1 MPRTRANP
9 RRTSSRTPS
18 VTAAALAAAAI
29 TALLLPLSGSARPL
43 DAPVNKA
50 PPTISGST
58 VKGQTLTA
66 GTGTWEGA
74 ASYAFQWQRCDDSC
88 ADVAGATNT
97 TYELDDDDVGKRI
110 RVRVTATS
118 SDGASTIAYS
128 QLTDVV
134 TGGVPPSNSEEPRI
148 TGSPVVGQ
156 RLSASTG
163 TWSGD
168 QPITFAY
175 QWVRCGIDGG
185 AADGS
190 NCSNISGAT
199 GTTYVLTSAEVGSRI
214 RIRVT
219 ATNSSGAETVASNPT
234 AVVTSGG
241 APRFSG
247 EPRVT
252 GSPVVGQRLSAS
264 TGTWSGGQPM
274 TFTYQWVRCGTDGGK
289 ADGSNCPNISG
300 ATGTT
305 YVLTSAEVGSRIR
318 VRVTARNSSGSQTA
332 ASNPTDVVRAN
343 APVNTRM
350 PTVSGS
356 WVAGQTVTVNP
367 GTWSGMSPITFAYQW
382 LRCNSAGG
390 SCALIQGATSLRYR
404 LGAADVGHKI
414 RVNVTARNSR
424 GSTTVMSN
432 ESAIVASGTPSG
444 IITLPTGERSISV
457 ASVPRDQRLIVDRV
471 VFTPRIV
478 GSRREVIS
486 IQVRVK
492 DTRGYVV
499 RGAMVFVR
507 STPLVTRADQPR
519 RATATNG
526 YAVFQMVPRQNFP
539 TVRRGAVQFFVKAY
553 RVGDPPLA
561 GVAGYRLVQVRIA
574 R

>member
-190 NCSNISGAT
+190 NCS
-199 GTTYVLTSAEVGSRI
+199 
-214 RIRVT
+214 
-219 ATNSSGAETVASNPT
+219 
-234 AVVTSGG
+234 
-241 APRFSG
+241 
-247 EPRVT
+247 
-252 GSPVVGQRLSAS
+252 
-264 TGTWSGGQPM
+264 
-274 TFTYQWVRCGTDGGK
+274 
-289 ADGSNCPNISG
+289 NISG